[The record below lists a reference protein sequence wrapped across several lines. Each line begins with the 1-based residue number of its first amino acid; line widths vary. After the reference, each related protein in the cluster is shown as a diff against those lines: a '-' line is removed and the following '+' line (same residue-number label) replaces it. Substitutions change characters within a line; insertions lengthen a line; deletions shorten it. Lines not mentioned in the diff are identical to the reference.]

1 VVAIGS
7 MVKLATAAADV
18 LRSEHGIHA
27 EVIDPRTLVPL
38 DEASIL
44 ASVEKTG
51 RLVLVDESRDR
62 CSAASYIAAV
72 VVDKAFASLRAPIRR
87 VTVPDVAMPYAP
99 NLERLVM
106 PSVERIVDTV
116 KHLSDYRR

>member
-1 VVAIGS
+1 
-7 MVKLATAAADV
+7 MVKLALAAAEV
-18 LRSEHGIHA
+18 LRHEHGIHA

-51 RLVLVDESRDR
+51 RLVLVDESRDS
-62 CSAASYIAAV
+62 CSAASHIAAIV
-72 VVDKAFASLRAPIRR
+72 ADKAFSSLRAPIRR

-106 PSVERIVDTV
+106 PSVERIVATV
-116 KHLSDYRR
+116 KDLPDHRA

>member
-1 VVAIGS
+1 
-7 MVKLATAAADV
+7 L

-38 DEASIL
+38 DEACIL

-51 RLVLVDESRDR
+51 RLVLVDESRDS
-62 CSAASYIAAV
+62 CSAASHIAAV
-72 VVDKAFASLRAPIRR
+72 VADKAFGALRAPIRR

-106 PSVERIVDTV
+106 PSVDRIVTTV
-116 KHLSDYRR
+116 KDLPHRRA